1 MRFSMPSKLRK
12 LITSSFFPA
21 KILAKAIRKNGDISD
36 LFVKD
41 TEFKISKYADDTTLI
56 VNGSENFGMLS
67 AKPQAS
73 GTTIKKLKLFGLDL
87 LLENLGHFPFNENF
101 RKFGNSGKLY
111 RNFQERFPEIPE
123 TVEFPKCEPFNRK
136 FWKFEEQS

>member
-56 VNGSENFGMLS
+56 VNGSEKSLLEAQKTLECS
-67 AKPQAS
+67 VQSLRPQA
-73 GTTIKKLKLFGLDL
+73 
-87 LLENLGHFPFNENF
+87 
-101 RKFGNSGKLY
+101 
-111 RNFQERFPEIPE
+111 Q
-123 TVEFPKCEPFNRK
+123 
-136 FWKFEEQS
+136 Q

>member
-41 TEFKISKYADDTTLI
+41 IEFKIKYADDTTLI
-56 VNGSENFGMLS
+56 VEGSEKSLLEALKTLECS
-67 AKPQAS
+67 VQSLRPQA
-73 GTTIKKLKLFGLDL
+73 
-87 LLENLGHFPFNENF
+87 
-101 RKFGNSGKLY
+101 
-111 RNFQERFPEIPE
+111 Q
-123 TVEFPKCEPFNRK
+123 
-136 FWKFEEQS
+136 Q

>member
-41 TEFKISKYADDTTLI
+41 IEFKIKYADDTTLI
-56 VNGSENFGMLS
+56 VEGSEKSLLEALKTLECS
-67 AKPQAS
+67 VQSLWPQA
-73 GTTIKKLKLFGLDL
+73 
-87 LLENLGHFPFNENF
+87 
-101 RKFGNSGKLY
+101 
-111 RNFQERFPEIPE
+111 Q
-123 TVEFPKCEPFNRK
+123 
-136 FWKFEEQS
+136 Q